1 MKKLVVVV
9 ISAFTMAAVLGNSGF
24 GQASAAPIPQVTF
37 TGYNFGTFGDHSYC
51 RGAINVTADTSPKK
65 RGVVRVTA
73 RSHGF
78 TGQGASWKRNP
89 KCRVLLWNVY
99 NSVRGINLEKF
110 VAVSFGSRAGETK
123 VWEIPSGSGPVSLGI
138 TAVAANSPVRV
149 PSGYGSTIYMLV
161 P

>member
-1 MKKLVVVV
+1 MKR
-9 ISAFTMAAVLGNSGF
+9 AVLCVGATVLALASALSGV

-51 RGAINVTADTSPKK
+51 RGAINVTADSAPKK

-89 KCRVLLWNVY
+89 KCRVLRWNVY

-110 VAVSFGSRAGETK
+110 VTVSFGTRSGETK
-123 VWEIPSGSGPVSLGI
+123 TWEIPSGSGPVSLGI
-138 TAVAANSPVRV
+138 TAVAANSPIRV